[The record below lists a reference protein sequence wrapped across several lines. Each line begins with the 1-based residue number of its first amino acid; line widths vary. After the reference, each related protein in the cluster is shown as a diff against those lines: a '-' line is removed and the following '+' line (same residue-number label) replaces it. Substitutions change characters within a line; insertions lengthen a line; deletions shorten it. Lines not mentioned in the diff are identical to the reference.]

1 MEKMNLTLLIKINF
15 KLIRDLN
22 TKAKIIKVLGE
33 KILEKVIVSKIGKYL
48 YVGEK
53 INKLLKI
60 GGLDYINL

>member
-1 MEKMNLTLLIKINF
+1 MNLTLLIKINF